1 MTNLINTQWQPFV
14 SSIWSD
20 SGNLFVGRNERLT
33 CKSDTA
39 VKRQFNDLFVFGEL
53 LLQGPKRTLFSFRQI
68 FVIGGLIECER
79 GITLRAARIV
89 QMTLEQCLH
98 SSPDWHY
105 EQFSST
111 HVKTDLF
118 LTLFSPQR
126 FYVND
131 DINHRF
137 PELKNPVTGLLWA
150 TYRNDVALVT
160 LLIRAGADLDAC
172 TPDTA
177 LHWAVLH
184 NCRGAITRLLVE
196 AGADVICV
204 MEYLKKYKLHS
215 IREDFLQILESC
227 NRPEYKKSC
236 PKLLSSANSAVP
248 HINHRPLYFT
258 HEELASFSATSKGET
273 VQLIRNA
280 IEEIIQALKLRT
292 NLSQQELKRAKRLLG
307 NVDFG
312 PYSTNNLV
320 KPVLAELS
328 SQIKRLNPE
337 KTTYLRTNKSNGY

>member
-1 MTNLINTQWQPFV
+1 VTNLINTQWQPFV
-14 SSIWSD
+14 PSIWSD
-20 SGNLFVGRNERLT
+20 SGNLFVGRNEEIT

-39 VKRQFNDLFVFGEL
+39 VKRQFNDLFVFGKL
-53 LLQGPKRTLFSFRQI
+53 LLLGPKRTLFSFRQI
-68 FVIGGLIECER
+68 FVIGGLIECQG
-79 GITLRAARIV
+79 GITLRAARVV

-98 SSPDWHY
+98 SSPHREY
-105 EQFSST
+105 AQFSST

-118 LTLFSPQR
+118 LTLSSRQR
-126 FYVND
+126 FYVNN

-137 PELKNPVTGLLWA
+137 PELKSAVTGLLWA
-150 TYRNDVALVT
+150 TYRNDVALVA

-196 AGADVICV
+196 AGADVTCV
-204 MEYLKKYKLHS
+204 MEYLKKYKLTT
-215 IREDFLQILESC
+215 IMEDFLQILESC
-227 NRPEYKKSC
+227 NRPEYKKFC
-236 PKLLSSANSAVP
+236 PKLLSSTSSAAP

-258 HEELASFSATSKGET
+258 HEELASFNATSKGEA
-273 VQLIRNA
+273 VQLIKNA
-280 IEEIIQALKLRT
+280 LEEIIQVLKLRT
-292 NLSQQELKRAKRLLG
+292 NLSQPELKCTKRLLG
-307 NVDFG
+307 NVDIG

-320 KPVLAELS
+320 QPVLEELS

-337 KTTYLRTNKSNGY
+337 KTTYLRTNKSIT